1 MLELVASNISPNQ
14 KYAQSLISHLS
25 CAVAGVTA
33 LVATQELRKCT
44 ERHHK
49 PNKSY
54 SRTCLT
60 IYILMLQ
67 ST

>member
-25 CAVAGVTA
+25 CTVAGVTA

-44 ERHHK
+44 EGTTSPTK
-49 PNKSY
+49 VTAGPV
-54 SRTCLT
+54 
-60 IYILMLQ
+60 
-67 ST
+67 